1 MAPHSTASKI
11 AKGGYP
17 TGGAAGDTSP
27 LSIPPIPLEDFTE
40 DWSSL
45 GLTASSADYYFNSY
59 NHYGVH
65 EDMLKD
71 AVTTQA
77 YQKAIL
83 HNRHL
88 FQDKVVLDVGCGLGI
103 LSLFAAQAGA
113 KKVIG
118 LESQAELV
126 GMVRN
131 IVKTNGYENIVTP
144 VQGDALSLESLPDG
158 VEQVDIIIS
167 EWMGYFLMYE
177 SRFADV
183 IAARD
188 KWLRPG
194 GLILP
199 DRALLHLELVEAAHY
214 KEQHYDYFDNVWG
227 FDFSPMRESA
237 YSEPVVD
244 SFGQNQMFSLISS
257 SCCVL
262 DLDIY
267 TCTADDCFNM
277 ASQFAVT
284 CKRPSKVQGVLV
296 WFEIRFDS
304 VHKPLSFQTG
314 PHNTATC
321 WKQVGFLMKGS
332 GVPAKAGD
340 RVTGMIAVRR
350 PDPMKRDLEVKVQ
363 CKFKDMQ
370 ARCQYYRWD

>member
-1 MAPHSTASKI
+1 MAPESRGKS
-11 AKGGYP
+11 GYP
-17 TGGAAGDTSP
+17 NGATPSFPSDGP
-27 LSIPPIPLEDFTE
+27 LSAEDAAAFTK
-40 DWSSL
+40 DWSNL

-88 FQDKVVLDVGCGLGI
+88 FKDKIVLDIGSGLGI
-103 LSLFAAQAGA
+103 LSLFAADAGA

-118 LESQAELV
+118 LESQGELV
-126 GMVRN
+126 GMARN
-131 IVKTNGYENIVTP
+131 IVKANRKDEIITL
-144 VQGDALSLESLPDG
+144 VQGDALSLEKLPDG
-158 VEQVDIIIS
+158 LEQVDVIVS

-194 GLILP
+194 GLIFP
-199 DRALLHLELVEAAHY
+199 DRALLHLELLEATHY
-214 KEQHYDYFDNVWG
+214 KEQHCDYFDNVWG
-227 FDFSPMRESA
+227 FDFSPMRDSA

-244 SFGQNQMFSLISS
+244 SFGHNQLMSS

-262 DLDIY
+262 DLNIY
-267 TCTADDCFNM
+267 SCTADDCFHM
-277 ASQFAVT
+277 ASTFAVT
-284 CKRPSKVQGVLV
+284 CKRQAKAHGVLL

-304 VHKPLSFQTG
+304 IHKPLSFQTG
-314 PHNTATC
+314 PQSTATC
-321 WKQVGFLMKGS
+321 WKQVGLLMRGA
-332 GVPAKAGD
+332 GVQAKAGE
-340 RVTGMIAVRR
+340 RVTGMIAVRK
-350 PDPMKRDLEVKVQ
+350 PDPLKRDLEIKVQ
-363 CKFKDMQ
+363 CKFRDHQ
-370 ARCQYYRWD
+370 PRCQYYRWD

>member
-1 MAPHSTASKI
+1 MPPESRGYKS
-11 AKGGYP
+11 GGDP
-17 TGGAAGDTSP
+17 SVATPSS
-27 LSIPPIPLEDFTE
+27 LSEKEFTK
-40 DWSSL
+40 DWSRL

-71 AVTTQA
+71 TVTTQA
-77 YQKAIL
+77 YQKAII

-88 FQDKVVLDVGCGLGI
+88 FKGKVVLDVGSGLGI
-103 LSLFAAQAGA
+103 LSLFAAEAGA

-118 LESQAELV
+118 LESQGELV
-126 GMVRN
+126 GMARD
-131 IVKTNGYENIVTP
+131 IVKANGHDNVITL
-144 VQGDALSLESLPDG
+144 VQGDALSLEKLPDG
-158 VEQVDIIIS
+158 LEAVDIIVS

-188 KWLRPG
+188 KWLCADG
-194 GLILP
+194 GLIFP
-199 DRALLHLELVEAAHY
+199 DRALLHMELVEATHY

-227 FDFSPMRESA
+227 FDFSPMRDSA

-244 SFGQNQMFSLISS
+244 SFGPNQLMST
-257 SCCVL
+257 SCCVM

-267 TCTADDCFNM
+267 SCTADDCYHM
-277 ASQFAVT
+277 ASTFAMT
-284 CKRPSKVQGVLV
+284 CKRPAKVQGVLC

-304 VHKPLSFQTG
+304 IHKPISFQTG
-314 PHNTATC
+314 PLCTATC
-321 WKQVGFLMKGS
+321 WKQVGFLMKGA

-340 RVTGMIAVRR
+340 RVAGMIAVRK
-350 PDPMKRDLEVKVQ
+350 PNPSKRDLEIKVQ
-363 CKFKDMQ
+363 WKFRDQ
-370 ARCQYYRWD
+370 QHRCQYYRWD